1 MSTLEKFWLVKKAP
15 KSGNVSG
22 NFNKVY
28 TTLEEAEEA
37 CAKYTSESGGTY
49 VVLEAVSAFEPIPS
63 VQEVRIVCK
72 TLK

>member
-1 MSTLEKFWLVKKAP
+1 MSTLEKFWLVKKAH

-28 TTLEEAEEA
+28 TTLEEA

-49 VVLEAVSAFEPIPS
+49 VVLESVFAFEPIPS
-63 VQEVRIVCK
+63 V
-72 TLK
+72 